1 MEKSYSKTKDELLIE
16 NGRFIKKSL
25 NKVLIV
31 AVVISFSLAMTF
43 IGLYVTK
50 ISHKQGTRVCLIVK
64 IVAL

>member
-16 NGRFIKKSL
+16 DGRFIKKSL
-25 NKVLIV
+25 NKVLIL
-31 AVVISFSLAMTF
+31 AVVISFSLAMSF

-50 ISHKQGTRVCLIVK
+50 IPHKQGTRVCLIVK